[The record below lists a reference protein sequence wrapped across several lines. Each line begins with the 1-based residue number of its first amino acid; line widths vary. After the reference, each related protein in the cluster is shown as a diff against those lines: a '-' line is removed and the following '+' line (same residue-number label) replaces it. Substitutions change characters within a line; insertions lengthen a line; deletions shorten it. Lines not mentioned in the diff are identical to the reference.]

1 MDCMQNVRKKE
12 ESKMTP
18 TFGFKQLGLTKQLIL
33 TWGRQQGVGWGV
45 RHFSWTCYIYDML
58 VKHSSGD
65 VRQLDLQV

>member
-18 TFGFKQLGLTKQLIL
+18 TFGFKQPGLTKQLIL
-33 TWGRQQGVGWGV
+33 TGGRQQGAGGGV
-45 RHFSWTCYIYDML
+45 RHSSGHVIYDMF